1 MTTTVNNTKSHEE
14 QVENLQEKM
23 IHSAGGVF
31 TSFSIYIG
39 HKLGFY
45 TILSENW
52 SVTTTELAALAETHE
67 RYTREWLEQQAVD
80 GILEV
85 EDPTLGTF
93 DRKYRLSAAHA
104 EVLADADNINYIAPL
119 AELLVGAT
127 RPMKELLDC
136 YRYGGG
142 VKFADYGTDMR
153 HGQAGINRMTFLS
166 ELENN
171 WLPRVP
177 GLDEKLKRKNA
188 RVMDFGCGCGWSSIA
203 IAKAY
208 PTAHI
213 DAYDL
218 DVASIE
224 EARVHAADHGV
235 ADRITFHCED
245 VTEVESNHD
254 YDLFITCE
262 TLHDLADPVTAL
274 QVAHRNLKADG
285 AAIVVDE
292 RVAET
297 VMGEGGDLDGMM
309 YGWSILHCL
318 PAGMADGAEHC
329 CGGTGTAMRPS
340 TLKRYAAEAGFQSLE
355 ILPIEN
361 LFFNI
366 YQLHV

>member
-1 MTTTVNNTKSHEE
+1 MTTIVNNTKIHEQ
-14 QVENLQEKM
+14 QVESLQEKM
-23 IHSAGGVF
+23 IESAGGVF

-52 SVTTTELAALAETHE
+52 SVTTTELAALADTHE
-67 RYTREWLEQQAVD
+67 RYTREWLEQQTVD
-80 GILEV
+80 GILDV

-104 EVLADADNINYIAPL
+104 EVLAEPDNLNYIAPL
-119 AELLVGAT
+119 AEILVGVT
-127 RPMKELLDC
+127 RPVQELLDC
-136 YRYGGG
+136 YRHGGG

-166 ELENN
+166 ELGND
-171 WLPRVP
+171 WIPKVP
-177 GLDEKLKRKNA
+177 GLSEKLHEGG
-188 RVMDFGCGCGWSSIA
+188 RVMDFGCGCGWSSIG

-208 PTAHI
+208 PKVHV

-218 DVASIE
+218 DTASIE
-224 EARVHAADHGV
+224 EARQHAVDHGV
-235 ADRITFHCED
+235 ANRITFHCED
-245 VTEVESNHD
+245 VAMVESSHE

-274 QVAHRNLKADG
+274 QVAKNNLKPEG
-285 AAIVVDE
+285 AAMVVDE

-297 VMGEGGDLDGMM
+297 FMGEGGDLDWMM

-318 PAGMADGAEHC
+318 PAGMADGAESC
-329 CGGTGTAMRPS
+329 CGGTGTVMRPS
-340 TLKRYAAEAGFQSLE
+340 TLKRYAAEAGFQSVK

-366 YQLHV
+366 YQLHI